1 MLLKWWVRPLLL
13 LTHWHFKFCVEG
25 LHPSLNAERRWE
37 KLKCKSSVL
46 KSLLHIVLPSVS
58 QCASPVF
65 PASSSLHPAVALEL
79 PVRGIV
85 GNDYVLPS
93 VLRMRILVACLFI
106 FFHPPFS
113 LFPPFL
119 LTCFFLRASSEV
131 FWAAFSAAGLY
142 TVFVRPT
149 DVENTC
155 KEK

>member
-79 PVRGIV
+79 PVRGIM

-93 VLRMRILVACLFI
+93 VLSMRILVACLY
-106 FFHPPFS
+106 FFS
-113 LFPPFL
+113 PPFL
-119 LTCFFLRASSEV
+119 TIPSISPHLLLLKGFLWGFLGCLQCSRIVHSLCEANRRRKH
-131 FWAAFSAAGLY
+131 L
-142 TVFVRPT
+142 
-149 DVENTC
+149 
-155 KEK
+155 